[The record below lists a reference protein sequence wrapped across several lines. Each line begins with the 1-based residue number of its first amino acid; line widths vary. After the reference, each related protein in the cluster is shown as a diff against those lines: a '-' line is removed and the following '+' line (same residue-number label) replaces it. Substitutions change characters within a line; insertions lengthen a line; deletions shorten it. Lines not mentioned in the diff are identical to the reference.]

1 MKQKHLPWLILI
13 LVSFGLYVNT
23 IPHEFALDDKMVI
36 QNNTYTQQGISGI
49 GKILSSD
56 MMAGMFGDDASI
68 VQGGRYRPLS
78 MVSFAIGQSLFGGN
92 PHVMHFFNVL
102 FYMLS
107 ILLLY
112 KILLRFFPPVE
123 KKHPL
128 LSLAFVA
135 TLLYAAH
142 PIHTEIV
149 ANIKG
154 RDEIFAFM
162 GAFAAIWFAIRY
174 AETRK
179 PIHLL
184 WIFLAFFLGLMSK
197 EVAFTFLFVIPF
209 SLWFFRLAKKREIWL
224 SLLPAVAA
232 SALYLIIRV
241 SVLGQLM
248 GEASQQLMN
257 NPFLEADAGEKYA
270 TIFYTLGLYLKLL
283 IIPHPLTWDYYPYHI
298 ELMTWDNWQVLLSL
312 VIYLALGILAIAGL
326 KKRRLYAWA
335 IWFYIATLSITSNL
349 VINIGAFMSERFMFF
364 PSLAFSVILA
374 FALLKLLNLK
384 NGKQVFTGAL
394 LVIMALYS
402 VKVISRNA
410 VWENSYT
417 LFKHDVKISENSAK
431 GNSSYASELYARAE
445 EKKNPEVRDSMMREA
460 IPHFKKAMEIHPS
473 YIEPMV
479 RMANIRYIVFGDV
492 EGMMDYYIRVL
503 EIAPE
508 NTDAWGNIYG
518 VLTQNVD
525 KPVYEIKIW
534 KQVTDINPNHPEA
547 WKAMGDLYLNKRY
560 KPDSAIMMLEKA
572 ENLAPND
579 PEMLR
584 LSGFAWGT
592 KNRPVKARRYFERLL
607 DVKPRD
613 AQAMKFIGISYG
625 LEGKHEEA
633 IEYLERSLE
642 INPNDEQAKSNLD
655 IARKMQN
662 E

>member
-13 LVSFGLYVNT
+13 ILSFGLYVNT

-36 QNNTYTQQGISGI
+36 LKNAYTQKGIDGI
-49 GKILSSD
+49 GDILSHD

-78 MVSFAIGQSLFGGN
+78 MISFAIGQSLFDGN

-102 FYMLS
+102 FYVLS
-107 ILLLY
+107 VLLLY
-112 KILLRFFPPVE
+112 KILLRFFPPDE
-123 KKHPL
+123 NKHPL
-128 LSLAFVA
+128 LNLAFLA
-135 TLLYAAH
+135 SLLYAAH

-154 RDEIFAFM
+154 RDEIFAFL
-162 GAFAAIWFAIRY
+162 GAFAALWFAIRY
-174 AETRK
+174 AETKK
-179 PIHLL
+179 PLHLL
-184 WIFLAFFLGLMSK
+184 WIFLVFFLGLMSK

-209 SLWFFRLAKKREIWL
+209 SLWFFRIAKKREVWI
-224 SLLPAVAA
+224 SLLPALAA
-232 SALYLIIRV
+232 SVIYLIVRV

-248 GEASQQLMN
+248 GEPSGQLMN
-257 NPFLEADAGEKYA
+257 NPFLEADMGEKYA
-270 TIFYTLGLYLKLL
+270 TIFYTLLLYLKLL
-283 IIPHPLTWDYYPYHI
+283 IFPHPLTWDYYPYHI
-298 ELMTWDNWQVLLSL
+298 ELMNWGNWQVLLSL
-312 VIYLALGILAIAGL
+312 LIYIALGVLAIIGL

-349 VINIGAFMSERFMFF
+349 VINIGAFMSERFMFI
-364 PSLAFSVILA
+364 PSLAFSVMLA
-374 FALLKLLNLK
+374 FVLLKLLKLK
-384 NGKQVFTGAL
+384 NGKQVLTVAL
-394 LVIMALYS
+394 LLIMALYS
-402 VKVISRNA
+402 VKVISRNT
-410 VWENSYT
+410 VWKDSFT

-445 EKKNPEVRDSMMREA
+445 NKKPEIRDSMMREA
-460 IPHFKKAMEIHPS
+460 IPYFKKAMEIHPS

-503 EIAPE
+503 KIAPE
-508 NTDAWGNIYG
+508 NTDAWGNMYG

-525 KPVYEIKIW
+525 RPVYEINIW

-560 KPDSAIMMLEKA
+560 KPDSALMMLEKA

-579 PEMLR
+579 PEVLR

-607 DVKPRD
+607 KVKPRD
-613 AQAMKFIGISYG
+613 AQALKFIGISYG
-625 LEGKHEEA
+625 IEGNHQKA

-642 INPNDEQAKSNLD
+642 INPNDEQAKNNLR
-655 IARKMQN
+655 IARQMLEQ
-662 E
+662 

>member
-13 LVSFGLYVNT
+13 LVSFGLYLNT
-23 IPHEFALDDKMVI
+23 IPHEYALDDKMVI
-36 QNNTYTQQGISGI
+36 QNNAYTQQGISGI

-78 MVSFAIGQSLFGGN
+78 MISFAIGQSLFDGN

-102 FYMLS
+102 FYVLS
-107 ILLLY
+107 VLLLY
-112 KILLRFFPPVE
+112 KILLRFFPPDE
-123 KKHPL
+123 NNHPL
-128 LSLAFVA
+128 LSLAFLA
-135 TLLYAAH
+135 SLIYAAH

-154 RDEIFAFM
+154 RDEIFAFL
-162 GAFAAIWFAIRY
+162 GAFAALWFAIRY
-174 AETRK
+174 AETKK

-184 WIFLAFFLGLMSK
+184 WIFLVFFLGLMSK

-209 SLWFFRLAKKREIWL
+209 SLWFFRIAKKREVWIG
-224 SLLPAVAA
+224 LLPVLAA
-232 SALYLIIRV
+232 SALYLIVRV

-248 GEASQQLMN
+248 GESSQQLMN
-257 NPFLEADAGEKYA
+257 NPFLEADMGEKYA

-298 ELMTWDNWQVLLSL
+298 ELMNWGDWQVLLSL
-312 VIYLALGILAIAGL
+312 LIYIALGVLAVIGL

-349 VINIGAFMSERFMFF
+349 VINIGAFMSERFMFI
-364 PSLAFSVILA
+364 PSLAFSVMLA
-374 FALLKLLNLK
+374 FALLKLLKLK
-384 NGKQVFTGAL
+384 NGKQVLTGVL

-402 VKVISRNA
+402 VKVISRNT
-410 VWENSYT
+410 VWKDSFT
-417 LFKHDVKISENSAK
+417 LFQHDVKISENSAK

-445 EKKNPEVRDSMMREA
+445 NKKPEMRDSMMREA
-460 IPHFKKAMEIHPS
+460 IPYFKKALEIHPS

-503 EIAPE
+503 KIAPE

-525 KPVYEIKIW
+525 RPVYEINIW

-579 PEMLR
+579 PEVLR

-607 DVKPRD
+607 KVKPRD
-613 AQAMKFIGISYG
+613 AQALKFIGISYG
-625 LEGKHEEA
+625 IEENHEKA

-642 INPNDEQAKSNLD
+642 INPNDEQAKNNLR
-655 IARKMQN
+655 IARQMLEQ
-662 E
+662 

>member
-13 LVSFGLYVNT
+13 ILSFGLYVNT

-36 QNNTYTQQGISGI
+36 LKNAYTQKGIDGI
-49 GKILSSD
+49 GDILSHD

-78 MVSFAIGQSLFGGN
+78 MISFAIGQSLFDGN

-102 FYMLS
+102 FYVLS
-107 ILLLY
+107 VLLLY
-112 KILLRFFPPVE
+112 KILLRFFPPDE
-123 KKHPL
+123 NKHPL
-128 LSLAFVA
+128 LNLAFLA
-135 TLLYAAH
+135 SLLYAAH

-154 RDEIFAFM
+154 RDEIFAFL
-162 GAFAAIWFAIRY
+162 GAFAALWFAIRY
-174 AETRK
+174 AETKK
-179 PIHLL
+179 PLHLL
-184 WIFLAFFLGLMSK
+184 WIFLVFFLGLMSK

-209 SLWFFRLAKKREIWL
+209 SLWFFRIAKKREVWI
-224 SLLPAVAA
+224 SLLPALAA
-232 SALYLIIRV
+232 SVIYLIVRV

-248 GEASQQLMN
+248 GEPSGQLMN
-257 NPFLEADAGEKYA
+257 NPFLEADMGEKYA
-270 TIFYTLGLYLKLL
+270 TIFYTLLLYLKLL
-283 IIPHPLTWDYYPYHI
+283 IFPHPLTWDYYPYHI
-298 ELMTWDNWQVLLSL
+298 ELMNWGNWQVLLSL
-312 VIYLALGILAIAGL
+312 LIYIALGVLAIIGL

-349 VINIGAFMSERFMFF
+349 VINIGAFMSERFMFI
-364 PSLAFSVILA
+364 PSLAFSVMLA
-374 FALLKLLNLK
+374 FVLLKLLKLK
-384 NGKQVFTGAL
+384 NGKQVLTVAL
-394 LVIMALYS
+394 LLIMALYS
-402 VKVISRNA
+402 VKVISRNT
-410 VWENSYT
+410 VWKDSFT

-445 EKKNPEVRDSMMREA
+445 NKKPEIRDSMMREA
-460 IPHFKKAMEIHPS
+460 IPYFKKAMEIHPS

-503 EIAPE
+503 KIAPE
-508 NTDAWGNIYG
+508 NTDAWGNMYG

-525 KPVYEIKIW
+525 RPVYEINIW

-560 KPDSAIMMLEKA
+560 KPDSALMMLEKA

-579 PEMLR
+579 PEVLR

-592 KNRPVKARRYFERLL
+592 KNRPVKARRCFGRLL
-607 DVKPRD
+607 KVKPRD
-613 AQAMKFIGISYG
+613 AQALKFIGISYG
-625 LEGKHEEA
+625 IEGNHQKA

-642 INPNDEQAKSNLD
+642 INPNDEQAKNNLR
-655 IARKMQN
+655 IARQMLEQ
-662 E
+662 